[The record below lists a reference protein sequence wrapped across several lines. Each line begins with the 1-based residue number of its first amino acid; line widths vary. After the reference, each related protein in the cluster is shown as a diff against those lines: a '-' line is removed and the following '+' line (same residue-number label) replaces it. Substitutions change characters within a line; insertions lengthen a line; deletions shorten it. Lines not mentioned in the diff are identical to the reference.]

1 MRTMKDSRIEWI
13 GQIPTDWKIVRIKYA
28 IEQSADGIKIGP
40 FGSALSNKT
49 ISDGKYNVYSQA
61 NLISCDFSKTKNTIA
76 EETYESLMAYRVVPG
91 DICVSMMGT
100 IGKCKK
106 VPQKIGAGIMDS
118 HLIKIRL
125 SDNILPEYF
134 EYVYDKDLGGICFQ
148 QMMYLKKGTI
158 MDGLNTSI
166 VKQLVLPLADI
177 NTQRRIV
184 DYLDRKCSQIDAIVT
199 RQQEVIEKLKA
210 YKLSIITEA
219 VTKGLNPNVPMKD
232 SGVEWIGAIPEH
244 WKMVR
249 LKFLLSHIIDCPHE
263 TPIYSADGDYLVIRT
278 ADQDLGKL
286 RAAEDMYRLDEGEY
300 QNRIRRMPLEKDD
313 IVYGREGERWGL
325 ACFVPESNKYCL
337 GQRMLQFRCKKES
350 FLPRFAMWALN
361 SRFVYLQG
369 AVDTI
374 GSTSPHVNISTVRN
388 FLIPVPDIDEQ
399 QEIAEHIDKKMLQL
413 DKEVE
418 HRELLICKLNEYKKS
433 LIYEFVTGKR
443 CN

>member
-1 MRTMKDSRIEWI
+1 MRAMKGSGIEWI
-13 GQIPTDWKIVRIKYA
+13 GEIPADWEVSTIKREYVFQTGWTPDTTHEEYFVGENIWINISDMKSKVVYDSEKHISDEAVRLASMNISPKGSLLYAFKLSVGAVSFCGIDMYTNEAIATFLPGKNNLRFLYYTAPIFIIKNANENIYGAKLLNQKLIRNAKIVIPPLEVQKRI
-28 IEQSADGIKIGP
+28 AD
-40 FGSALSNKT
+40 F
-49 ISDGKYNVYSQA
+49 
-61 NLISCDFSKTKNTIA
+61 
-76 EETYESLMAYRVVPG
+76 
-91 DICVSMMGT
+91 
-100 IGKCKK
+100 
-106 VPQKIGAGIMDS
+106 
-118 HLIKIRL
+118 
-125 SDNILPEYF
+125 
-134 EYVYDKDLGGICFQ
+134 
-148 QMMYLKKGTI
+148 
-158 MDGLNTSI
+158 
-166 VKQLVLPLADI
+166 
-177 NTQRRIV
+177 
-184 DYLDRKCSQIDAIVT
+184 LDHKCSQIDTIIA

-210 YKLSIITEA
+210 YKLSVITEA

-232 SGVEWIGAIPEH
+232 SGVEWIGEIPEH

-325 ACFVPESNKYCL
+325 ACLIPESNKYCL

-350 FLPRFAMWALN
+350 IFPRFAMWALN

-388 FLIPVPDIDEQ
+388 FLIPVPSINEQ
-399 QEIAEHIDKKMLQL
+399 QGIVAYVDKKMSQL
-413 DKEVE
+413 DREVE
-418 HRELLICKLNEYKKS
+418 HREMLICKLNEYKKS
-433 LIYEFVTGKR
+433 LIYEVVTGKKEV
-443 CN
+443 

>member
-1 MRTMKDSRIEWI
+1 MRAMKGSGIEWI
-13 GQIPTDWKIVRIKYA
+13 GEIPADWEVSTIKREYVFQTGWTPDTTHEEYFVGENIWINISDMKSKVVYDSEKHISDEAVRLASMNISPKGSLLYAFKLSVGAVSFCGIDMYTNEAIATFLPGKNNLRFLYYTAPIFIIKNANENIYGAKLLNQKLIRNAKIVIPPLEVQKRIA
-28 IEQSADGIKIGP
+28 
-40 FGSALSNKT
+40 
-49 ISDGKYNVYSQA
+49 
-61 NLISCDFSKTKNTIA
+61 
-76 EETYESLMAYRVVPG
+76 
-91 DICVSMMGT
+91 
-100 IGKCKK
+100 
-106 VPQKIGAGIMDS
+106 
-118 HLIKIRL
+118 
-125 SDNILPEYF
+125 
-134 EYVYDKDLGGICFQ
+134 
-148 QMMYLKKGTI
+148 
-158 MDGLNTSI
+158 
-166 VKQLVLPLADI
+166 
-177 NTQRRIV
+177 
-184 DYLDRKCSQIDAIVT
+184 DYLDHKCRQIDTIIA

-210 YKLSIITEA
+210 YKLSVITEA

-232 SGVEWIGAIPEH
+232 SGVEWIGEIPEH

-325 ACFVPESNKYCL
+325 ACLIPESNKYCL

-350 FLPRFAMWALN
+350 IFPRFEMWALN

-388 FLIPVPDIDEQ
+388 FLIPVPSINEQ
-399 QEIAEHIDKKMLQL
+399 QGIVAYVDKKMSQL
-413 DKEVE
+413 DREVE
-418 HRELLICKLNEYKKS
+418 HREMLICKLNEYKKS
-433 LIYEFVTGKR
+433 LIYEVVTGKKEV
-443 CN
+443 